1 MGQDPV
7 VLDPPCPLPTFC
19 VLKTFSQRIILIRE
33 VRTAEAKE
41 NSKGYQTTI
50 MQSLKKA
57 RAIDTFWAASSK
69 LLTDS
74 ESPTGCG
81 RWLHDD
87 RLQPSHR
94 LPQSWELASK
104 KLGTNWPWNW
114 RLTLLKRIETT
125 GWSISPWLPELTLL
139 FLHEGLSL
147 CIWNLL
153 PTDHWGRDGA
163 GLWAGTY
170 PLPPP
175 QLTASRTKQ
184 TFLSTF
190 LSYSLAFEWWK
201 LDPTFRSSI
210 NLSHGKGRVVIQKL
224 DKTNLTSGYMSK
236 SENTQPYQVG
246 KLIFP

>member
-1 MGQDPV
+1 MNSKVFYFPSLVNSAWCVNCVQHLLRRGPCGVEMGQDPV
-7 VLDPPCPLPTFC
+7 VLDAPCPLPTFC
-19 VLKTFSQRIILIRE
+19 LLKTFSQRIILIRE
-33 VRTAEAKE
+33 VRRAEAKE

-57 RAIDTFWAASSK
+57 RAIDTFWAASSE

-74 ESPTGCG
+74 ESPTGWG

-87 RLQPSHR
+87 QLQPSHR

-125 GWSISPWLPELTLL
+125 GWPISPWLPELTLL
-139 FLHEGLSL
+139 FLHEGPSL

-163 GLWAGTY
+163 GLWAGIY
-170 PLPPP
+170 PPPPP
-175 QLTASRTKQ
+175 QLTRPGESRLSCPLTFPIHWLLSDENWTPLSAAASTWVMEKAQ
-184 TFLSTF
+184 
-190 LSYSLAFEWWK
+190 
-201 LDPTFRSSI
+201 
-210 NLSHGKGRVVIQKL
+210 
-224 DKTNLTSGYMSK
+224 
-236 SENTQPYQVG
+236 
-246 KLIFP
+246 